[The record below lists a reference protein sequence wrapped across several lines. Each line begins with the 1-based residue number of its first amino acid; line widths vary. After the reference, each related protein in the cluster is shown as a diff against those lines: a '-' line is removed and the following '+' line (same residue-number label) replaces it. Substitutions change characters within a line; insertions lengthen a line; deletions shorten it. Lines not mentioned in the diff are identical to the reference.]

1 MFVKSLKPL
10 KSMAYGLLAL
20 SAAVLAASTASAGEQ
35 HATLDV
41 TLSGLQASD
50 GKLFLSVQK
59 EADFMQQRGT
69 AGGVY
74 EIDVASDQVYS
85 YSVPVG
91 DYAVSIWHDTD
102 NDGQFSMDENY
113 IPTDGWGM
121 SGDASGDKEP
131 VFEDVKINIG
141 FEGAA
146 VNIPMVYTD

>member
-1 MFVKSLKPL
+1 MFVKSM
-10 KSMAYGLLAL
+10 KSGLLAL
-20 SAAVLAASTASAGEQ
+20 SAVVLATSTASAGEL

-41 TLSGLQASD
+41 TLTGLQPSD

-74 EIDVASDQVYS
+74 EIDVASDQSYS

-91 DYAVSIWHDTD
+91 DYAISIWHDTD
-102 NDGQFSMDENY
+102 NDGKFSMDENW

-121 SGDASGDKEP
+121 SGSSSADKEP
-131 VFEDVKINIG
+131 AFGDVKINVG

-146 VNIPMVYTD
+146 VNIPMVYRD